1 MSSFLKKLVIIISV
15 LIFILFISLLVAVWT
30 MGMFSPVSITKD
42 RRGPYYVVILS
53 HKGSYQGISQKIDE
67 VSIMLTENQI
77 EHRVACGIYYDDPAK
92 IAIEELRSEG
102 GFLVTDSIQVTPP
115 FKCLKF
121 PARSVGVASIEA
133 NPAIAGFKTY
143 PALLDWI
150 DKYKFESDTLQPTI
164 ELYHNNGIVEVELP
178 LVLPEHIH
186 LLSPYLPSRLMV
198 KLNIRKSPID
208 DL

>member
-15 LIFILFISLLVAVWT
+15 VIFILLISLLVAAWT
-30 MGMFSPVSITKD
+30 MGMFSPVSVMEDK
-42 RRGPYYVVILS
+42 RGPYYAVILS

-67 VSIMLTENQI
+67 VSIMLTENKI

-92 IAIEELRSEG
+92 IALEELRSEG
-102 GFLVTDSIQVTPP
+102 GFLVTDSIKVTLP

-133 NPAIAGFKTY
+133 NPALAWFKTY
-143 PALLDWI
+143 PALQDWI
-150 DKYKFESDTLQPTI
+150 DKYKFEHDTLRPTI

-178 LVLPEHIH
+178 LVIPEHIR
-186 LLSPYLPSRLMV
+186 LL
-198 KLNIRKSPID
+198 
-208 DL
+208 